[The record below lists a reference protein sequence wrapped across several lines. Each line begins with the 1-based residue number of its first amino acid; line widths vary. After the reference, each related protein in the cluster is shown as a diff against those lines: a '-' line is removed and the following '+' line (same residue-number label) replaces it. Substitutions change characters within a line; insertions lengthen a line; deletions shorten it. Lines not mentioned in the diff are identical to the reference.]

1 MGDCTECVAWS
12 EDFLVSSKSVI
23 VAVLTRAPSSGG
35 KTRLFKTLG
44 REPDP
49 QLAEALL
56 LDTLEAIARSG
67 LKRVVYFTPPEA
79 EKELRSLVPW
89 DVPLICQ
96 QDGDL
101 GDRMQAVF
109 NDLFSQD
116 IPGVLLLGSDL
127 PLLSA
132 GVLQEAEKLLCEN
145 PDVVLLG
152 PATDG
157 GYYLLGATR
166 TPAALFQGVT
176 WGVSTVLEE
185 TLARARTAKM
195 AVRLMAETCDVDSP
209 DDLMQ
214 VVRASHGGHRTRD
227 WAVRH
232 GITVDS

>member
-1 MGDCTECVAWS
+1 M
-12 EDFLVSSKSVI
+12 VSSKSVV
-23 VAVLTRAPSSGG
+23 VAVLTRAPSSSG

-56 LDTLEAIARSG
+56 LDTLEAIELSG
-67 LKRVVYFTPPEA
+67 LQRVVCFTPPEA
-79 EKELRSLVPW
+79 EEELRSLVPS

-109 NDLFSQD
+109 NDLLSKD
-116 IPGVLLLGSDL
+116 IPGVIVLGSDL
-127 PLLSA
+127 PLLSP
-132 GVLQEAEKLLCEN
+132 GVLQEAEKFLCKD

-166 TPAALFQGVT
+166 TPIALLKGVT

-185 TLARARTAKM
+185 TLTRAQTAKM
-195 AVRLMAETCDVDSP
+195 AVQLMAETCDVDSP

-232 GITVDS
+232 GITADS

>member
-1 MGDCTECVAWS
+1 M
-12 EDFLVSSKSVI
+12 VSSKSVI

-44 REPDP
+44 HEPDP

-79 EKELRSLVPW
+79 EEELRSLVPW

-109 NDLFSQD
+109 NDLLSQD
-116 IPGVLLLGSDL
+116 IPGVLLIGSDL

-132 GVLQEAEKLLCEN
+132 GVLQEAEKALCEN

-195 AVRLMAETCDVDSP
+195 AVQLIAETCDVDSP
-209 DDLMQ
+209 DDLIQ

-232 GITVDS
+232 GIATDS

>member
-1 MGDCTECVAWS
+1 MGNCTECVAWS
-12 EDFLVSSKSVI
+12 SDFLVSSKSVV

-49 QLAEALL
+49 RLARALL
-56 LDTLEAIARSG
+56 LDTLDAIELSG
-67 LKRVVYFTPPEA
+67 FQRVVCFTPPEA
-79 EKELRSLVPW
+79 EEELRSLVPCE
-89 DVPLICQ
+89 VPLICQ

-109 NDLFSQD
+109 NDLLSQD
-116 IPGVLLLGSDL
+116 IHGVILLGSDL
-127 PLLSA
+127 PLLSP
-132 GVLQEAEKLLCEN
+132 GVLQEAEKLLYKD

-166 TPAALFQGVT
+166 TPIALLKGIT

-185 TLARARTAKM
+185 TLARAQTAKM
-195 AVRLMAETCDVDSP
+195 SVRLMAKTCDIDSP
-209 DDLMQ
+209 ADLMQ
-214 VVRASHGGHRTRD
+214 VVRAIHGGHRTRD
-227 WAVRH
+227 WAAHH
-232 GITVDS
+232 GITSDS